1 MDAAILLAL
10 TRQPGGSPRRIRS
23 LIEWSRQSGRALEPM
38 CGVALP
44 ELLDGLPGGFDD
56 AARLLSVCDEPAIET
71 ARRHLDRAIAAG
83 AQPIAVSDTD
93 YPAALRDTLQQ
104 DAPPLLFVAGD
115 VELVRGDNVAIV
127 GARKGSAQG
136 PALAR
141 ACAQLATAWGACVVS
156 GAAPGVDEAAHE
168 AALHAG
174 GATALIL
181 PQGILT
187 FRASRACHEAVDEGR
202 AVIVSAWPPDQ
213 TWSKPAALA
222 RNAMIVSLAKCV
234 CVIGPRD
241 GGGSWHSARHAVNF
255 RRPTFVWCEEEYA
268 GTFESLCRQGATPL
282 TDEHDTIR
290 REALW
295 EAWSTENSPAGA
307 QAELL

>member
-10 TRQPGGSPRRIRS
+10 TRQPGSSPRRIRA
-23 LIEWSRQSGRALEPM
+23 LLEWSRQGDHALEPM
-38 CGVALP
+38 CGAP
-44 ELLDGLPGGFDD
+44 IAELLNRLPSGFDD
-56 AARLLSVCDEPAIET
+56 TARLLSTCDEGVIDT
-71 ARRHLDRAIAAG
+71 ARRHVNRAIAAG
-83 AQPIAVSDTD
+83 AQPIALIDPD

-115 VELVRGDNVAIV
+115 SELLRGDNVAIV

-141 ACAQLATAWGACVVS
+141 ACAQLASAWGACVVS

-174 GATALIL
+174 GRTALIL

-202 AVIVSAWPPDQ
+202 AAIVSAWPPNQ
-213 TWSKPAALA
+213 PWSKPAALG
-222 RNAMIVSLAKCV
+222 RNAMIVALAKLT

-241 GGGSWHSARHAVNF
+241 GGGSWHSAGHALNF
-255 RRPTFVWCEEEYA
+255 RRPAFVWCEEEYA
-268 GTFESLCRQGATPL
+268 DVLASLQRQGAEAL
-282 TDEHDTIR
+282 TDEDDTIR

-295 EAWSTENSPAGA
+295 EAWSAEASSAGA